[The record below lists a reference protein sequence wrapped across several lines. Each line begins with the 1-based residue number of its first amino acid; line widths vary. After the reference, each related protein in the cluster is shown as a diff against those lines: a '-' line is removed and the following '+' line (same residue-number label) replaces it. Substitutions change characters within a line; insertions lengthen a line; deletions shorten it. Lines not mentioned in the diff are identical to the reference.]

1 MEFIK
6 PHHLL
11 SKLNNKMMRKLLI
24 YGIIL
29 FTGNMLQAQ
38 PAKPIKASLDKAI
51 VYLQGAHLYYNETT
65 MLKAGYNELLFENI
79 SPFINPVS
87 LQANSKGGVVMD
99 VKHQLKYKEQPIVT
113 GKYDK
118 AIERVLDS
126 LNDMNFDIKDIN
138 NKLKV
143 LASEKQLLLNNNMM
157 KGIFAKDSL
166 PLLKDGMQFLR
177 DKLNNIYE
185 MELKQERLLSSAEA
199 LKTKLTNRYNELEQL
214 KGSEGALQGE
224 YAQPTHQILVTIYS
238 ENAGSASVGF
248 NYFIQ
253 EASWVPLYD
262 LQASS
267 TTNTLQ
273 LKYMANVTQNSGINW
288 KGVSLTLSTSN
299 PAEGNVKPE
308 LTPWF
313 VTFIEYARKPQPVS
327 YRLKTNQVT
336 VAAKSIQDNAS
347 YSQEDASSQPEAR
360 SLQIQDYVT
369 IAENLIRTEYEIK
382 LKYQVDSDNQPHKVI
397 INQRDVPMQLK
408 FAAVPKLCTQA
419 FLMANI
425 TGWEEMNIIPG
436 NARLFFDG
444 AYVGETLLDAQ
455 STSDT
460 LSVNLGRDKNIV
472 LTRKKIKEK
481 SKIRFLDDDKV
492 ETHTVE
498 VVVRNTKNMGI
509 EMVLEDQIPVAKGTN
524 DIKIT
529 LVDGSHAELDETTG
543 KLKWALKL
551 GAKDTKKVVFTY
563 EIRYP
568 KNKVLA
574 GL

>member
-1 MEFIK
+1 
-6 PHHLL
+6 
-11 SKLNNKMMRKLLI
+11 MRKLLI
-24 YGIIL
+24 YGVIL
-29 FTGNMLQAQ
+29 LTGKMLLAQ
-38 PAKPIKASLDKAI
+38 PTKPIKATLDRAI

-65 MLKAGYNELLFENI
+65 VLKPGYNELLFENI
-79 SPFINPVS
+79 SPYINPIS

-99 VKHQLKYKEQPIVT
+99 VKHQLRYKEVPVVT

-118 AIERVLDS
+118 SIERVLDS
-126 LNDMNFDIKDIN
+126 LNDVNFEIKDMN

-157 KGIFAKDSL
+157 KGIFSKDSL
-166 PLLKDGMQFLR
+166 PLLKDGMRFLR
-177 DKLNNIYE
+177 EKLNNIYE
-185 MELKQERLLSSAEA
+185 LELKQERLLSAAEV
-199 LKTKLTNRYNELEQL
+199 LKTKLTTRYNELLQL
-214 KGSEGALQGE
+214 KGNEGELQGE
-224 YAQPTHQILVTIYS
+224 YAQPIHQILVTIYS

-248 NYFIQ
+248 NYFMP

-313 VTFIEYARKPQPVS
+313 VTFIEYARKLQPVS
-327 YRLKTNQVT
+327 YKLKAKPV
-336 VAAKSIQDNAS
+336 VAVAKSVQEDLVRTNADVGGTETDNANELKIQDF
-347 YSQEDASSQPEAR
+347 
-360 SLQIQDYVT
+360 VT
-369 IAENLIRTEYEIK
+369 ISENLIRTEYDIK
-382 LKYQVDSDNQPHKVI
+382 LKYQIDGDNQPHKVI
-397 INQRDVPMQLK
+397 INQRDVPVHLK
-408 FAAVPKLCTQA
+408 FAAVPKLCTEA
-419 FLMANI
+419 FLMADI

-460 LSVNLGRDKNIV
+460 LNVNLGRDKNIV
-472 LTRKKIKEK
+472 LMRKKVKEK
-481 SKIRFLDDDKV
+481 TKVRFLDDDKV

-498 VVVRNTKNMGI
+498 ITIRNTKNIPIDML
-509 EMVLEDQIPVAKGTN
+509 LEDQIPVARNTN

-529 LVDGSHAELDETTG
+529 LVEGSRATLEEATG
-543 KLKWALKL
+543 KLNWLLKL
-551 GAKDTKKVVFTY
+551 NSKDTKKVVFTY

>member
-1 MEFIK
+1 
-6 PHHLL
+6 
-11 SKLNNKMMRKLLI
+11 MRKLLI
-24 YGIIL
+24 FSVIL
-29 FTGNMLQAQ
+29 IAGDMLMAQ
-38 PAKPIKASLDKAI
+38 PAKPIKATLDKAI
-51 VYLQGAHLYYNETT
+51 VYLQGAHLYYNESVL
-65 MLKAGYNELLFENI
+65 LKAGYNELLFENV
-79 SPFINPVS
+79 SPYINPIS

-99 VKHQLKYKEQPIVT
+99 VKHQLRYKEVTIIT

-118 AIERVLDS
+118 AIERVSDS
-126 LNDMNFDIKDIN
+126 LIDISFDVKDIN

-143 LASEKQLLLNNNMM
+143 LAQEKQLLLNNNMM
-157 KGIFAKDSL
+157 KGIFSRDSL

-177 DKLNNIYE
+177 EKLNSIYDL
-185 MELKQERLLSSAEA
+185 ELKQERLLSTTEA
-199 LKTKLTNRYNELEQL
+199 LKTKLTTRYNELLRL
-214 KGSEGALQGE
+214 KGNEGELQGE
-224 YAQPTHQILVTIYS
+224 YAQPIHQILVTVYS

-248 NYFIQ
+248 NYFMQ

-299 PAEGNVKPE
+299 PAESNVKPE

-327 YRLKTNQVT
+327 YKLKANSVVAVSKNIQENQVRT
-336 VAAKSIQDNAS
+336 DSDDGRAEPIANELKIQDF
-347 YSQEDASSQPEAR
+347 
-360 SLQIQDYVT
+360 VT
-369 IAENLIRTEYEIK
+369 VSENLIRTEYDIK
-382 LKYQVDSDNQPHKVI
+382 LKYQIDSDNQPHKVI
-397 INQRDVPMQLK
+397 INQRDVPVHLK
-408 FAAVPKLCTQA
+408 FAAVPKLCTEA
-419 FLMANI
+419 FLMADI

-460 LSVNLGRDKNIV
+460 LNVNLGRDKNIV
-472 LTRKKIKEK
+472 LMRKKVKEK
-481 SKIRFLDDDKV
+481 TKVRFLDDDKV

-498 VVVRNTKNMGI
+498 ITVRNTKNIPI
-509 EMVLEDQIPVAKGTN
+509 ELLLEDQIPVARNTN

-529 LVDGSHAELDETTG
+529 LVEGSRAELDETTG
-543 KLKWALKL
+543 KLKWLLKL
-551 GAKDTKKVVFTY
+551 NSKETKKVVFTY

>member
-1 MEFIK
+1 
-6 PHHLL
+6 
-11 SKLNNKMMRKLLI
+11 MRKLLI
-24 YGIIL
+24 FSVIL
-29 FTGNMLQAQ
+29 IAGDMLMAQ
-38 PAKPIKASLDKAI
+38 PNKPIKATLDKAI

-99 VKHQLKYKEQPIVT
+99 VKHQLKYKEQPVFT

-126 LNDMNFDIKDIN
+126 LNDMSFDIKDIN

-157 KGIFAKDSL
+157 KGVFSKDSL

-177 DKLNNIYE
+177 DKLNNIYDL
-185 MELKQERLLSSAEA
+185 ELKQERLLNAAEA
-199 LKTKLTNRYNELEQL
+199 LKIKLTTRYNELLQL
-214 KGSEGALQGE
+214 KGNEGALQDE
-224 YAQPTHQILVTIYS
+224 YAQPIHQILVTIYS
-238 ENAGSASVGF
+238 ENAGSAAVGF
-248 NYFIQ
+248 NYFMQ

-299 PAEGNVKPE
+299 PAESNVKPE

-336 VAAKSIQDNAS
+336 VAAKSEQEDLVRTNSDGGGTTTSNANELKIQDF
-347 YSQEDASSQPEAR
+347 
-360 SLQIQDYVT
+360 VT
-369 IAENLIRTEYEIK
+369 VSENLIRTEYDIK
-382 LKYQVDSDNQPHKVI
+382 LKYQIESDNQPHKVI
-397 INQRDVPMQLK
+397 INQRDVPVHLK
-408 FAAVPKLCTQA
+408 FAAVPKLCTEA
-419 FLMANI
+419 FLMADI

-460 LSVNLGRDKNIV
+460 LNVNLGRDKNIV
-472 LTRKKIKEK
+472 LMRKKVKEK
-481 SKIRFLDDDKV
+481 TKVRFLDDDKV

-498 VVVRNTKNMGI
+498 ITVRNTKNIPI
-509 EMVLEDQIPVAKGTN
+509 ELLLEDQIPVARNTN

-529 LVDGSHAELDETTG
+529 LAEGSRAELDETTG
-543 KLKWALKL
+543 KLKWLLKL
-551 GAKDTKKVVFTY
+551 NSKDTKKVVFTY